1 MRAEH
6 HKSAY
11 LYLSRKYSAWYLW
24 PLRAGLKVALSA
36 RSRITS
42 RG

>member
-6 HKSAY
+6 HRSAY

-24 PLRAGLKVALSA
+24 PLRVALKLALGA
-36 RSRITS
+36 RSHITS